1 MKKLFTSTCIA
12 LVLNSPIAA
21 VAAEP
26 DDLEAIRQEIEAL
39 REAYESRI
47 EELERRLERAEAAAS
62 DARVASEEAKESADK
77 AVAASEVPV
86 DTDPGGARPDITSN
100 AFNPAIS
107 LILQGK
113 TNTYSRDPETYALSG
128 FQLGGEAG
136 ELPKEGPSLD
146 ETEITASANVDQL
159 FYGSTSL
166 ALEQED
172 GDTKVEVEEA
182 YAETLGLPW
191 GFNTRFGRWFSNI
204 GYLNRQHS
212 HAWDF
217 QDQPLVYRGFL
228 GNQYF
233 DDGVQLTWLAPTDMF
248 LQFGGEALAG
258 SRFPAGEN
266 NSNFGNSR
274 TLFAKAGGDVGASHS
289 WQAGIS
295 GLWVDAHRREGKGA
309 EDSKTSFS
317 GDSKTYIA
325 DLVWKW
331 APHGNP
337 TRRNLTLQTE
347 IFYRDEDGPYA
358 VSLDGMDGILDYD
371 GDQWGWY
378 AQAVYQFMPQWR
390 AGLRYDR
397 LSPDNDLR
405 ITDPGTFATADE
417 LIDASGL
424 DDGDDPHR
432 WSAMFDWSPSEFS
445 RLRLQ
450 YNRDNSRPSETD
462 NQWTLQYI
470 MSLGAHGAHEF

>member
-1 MKKLFTSTCIA
+1 MYGACVVFTLCGA
-12 LVLNSPIAA
+12 LTLS
-21 VAAEP
+21 AAEP
-26 DDLEAIRQEIEAL
+26 DQLELIRQEIEAL
-39 REAYESRI
+39 RKAYETRI
-47 EELERRLERAEAAAS
+47 EALERRLEEAEAAAS
-62 DARVASEEAKESADK
+62 DARIATEQAKESADK
-77 AVAASEVPV
+77 AVVAAETIPAAA
-86 DTDPGGARPDITSN
+86 PGRAAPEITSN

-107 LILQGK
+107 VILQGK
-113 TNTYSRDPETYALSG
+113 VNTYSQDPDTYQLAG
-128 FQLGGEAG
+128 FQLGEEAA

-146 ETEITASANVDQL
+146 ETELDFSANIDQL
-159 FYGSTSL
+159 FYGSTTV

-182 YAETLGLPW
+182 YAETLALPY

-204 GYLNRQHS
+204 GYLNRFHS

-228 GNQYF
+228 DNQYF
-233 DDGVQLTWLAPTDMF
+233 DDGIQLTWLAPTDMF
-248 LQFGGEALAG
+248 LQFGGEAFAG

-289 WQAGIS
+289 WQTGIS
-295 GLWVDAHRREGKGA
+295 GLWVDAHDREGKGA
-309 EDSKTSFS
+309 EDSETRFS

-337 TRRNLTLQTE
+337 TERSLTLQTE
-347 IFYRDEDGPYA
+347 VFYRDEDGPYG
-358 VSLDGMDGILDYD
+358 VSVDGMDGILDYD

-378 AQAVYQFMPQWR
+378 AQAVYQFMPHWR
-390 AGLRYDR
+390 TGFRYDR

-405 ITDPGTFATADE
+405 VTDLGTFTTVAE

-424 DDGDDPHR
+424 DDGHDPHR

-445 RLRLQ
+445 RFRLQ
-450 YNRDNSRPSETD
+450 YNRDNSRPTETD
-462 NQWTLQYI
+462 NQFTLQYI
-470 MSLGAHGAHEF
+470 MSLGSHGAHEF

>member
-1 MKKLFTSTCIA
+1 MTTLFGGACVAFA
-12 LVLNSPIAA
+12 LCNPLPVMATEA
-21 VAAEP
+21 HE
-26 DDLEAIRQEIEAL
+26 LEAIRQEIEAL
-39 REAYESRI
+39 RKAYETRI
-47 EELERRLERAEAAAS
+47 EELERRLQQAEAAAE
-62 DARVASEEAKESADK
+62 DARVASEAGKESFDK
-77 AVAASEVPV
+77 AIVATEAIAEAEQ
-86 DTDPGGARPDITSN
+86 GRPTPQILSN

-107 LILQGK
+107 VILQGK
-113 TNTYSRDPETYALSG
+113 VNTYSQDPDTYQLAG
-128 FQLGGEAG
+128 FQLGEEAA

-146 ETEITASANVDQL
+146 ETELDFSANIDQI
-159 FYGSTSL
+159 FYGSTTV
-166 ALEQED
+166 ALEQEE

-182 YAETLGLPW
+182 YAETLGLPY

-204 GYLNRQHS
+204 GYLNRIHS

-228 GNQYF
+228 ANQYF
-233 DDGVQLTWLAPTDMF
+233 DDGVQVTWVAPTDMF
-248 LQFGGEALAG
+248 LQFGGEAFAG

-274 TLFAKAGGDVGASHS
+274 TLFAKTGGDVGPSHS

-295 GLWVDAHRREGKGA
+295 GLWVDAHDRQGTGEEESETR
-309 EDSKTSFS
+309 FS
-317 GDSKTYIA
+317 GGSNTYIA

-337 TRRNLTLQTE
+337 AEHNLTLQTE
-347 IFYRDEDGPYA
+347 VFYRDEDGPYA
-358 VSLDGMDGILDYD
+358 VSFDGMDGILDYD

-378 AQAVYQFMPQWR
+378 TQAVYQFMPHWR

-405 ITDPGTFATADE
+405 VTSLGTFTTAAE
-417 LIDASGL
+417 LVEASGL
-424 DDGDDPHR
+424 DDSDDPHR

-450 YNRDNSRPSETD
+450 YNRDNSRQNETD

-470 MSLGAHGAHEF
+470 MSLGSHGAHEF